1 VFSALVVRGVDAK
14 RMVVSGQGSAE
25 PIADNRTANGRAR
38 NNRIEIV
45 FLYQ

>member
-1 VFSALVVRGVDAK
+1 
-14 RMVVSGQGSAE
+14 MVVSGQGAAD
-25 PIADNRTANGRAR
+25 PIADNRTAAGRAQ

>member
-1 VFSALVVRGVDAK
+1 MAT
-14 RMVVSGQGSAE
+14 GQGGAE
-25 PIADNRTANGRAR
+25 PISGGKDRNR